1 MAETTSFNDIKRQFK
16 ENKRLRLITI
26 GATALIVVILG
37 YILYRQFVYA
47 PNNQKANEG
56 YYRGLNLAAKD
67 SVDAAIA
74 ELEPFVKKNDGYQGG
89 EVAEFTLARQY
100 MAKGDFQ
107 KALKLLEGVKLKDTY
122 GPALAL
128 GLQGDC
134 YSELGK
140 YKEAIDY
147 YMDAADVNENEWT
160 TPTYLFKAGQ
170 VAEEIKD
177 YAKAKELYERINQD
191 YYMFGQ
197 QKTIDKYIAR
207 VSNNIQ

>member
-1 MAETTSFNDIKRQFK
+1 MAGTTSFNDIKRQFK
-16 ENKRLRLITI
+16 DNKKLRMITFAVT
-26 GATALIVVILG
+26 GLIVVILG

-122 GPALAL
+122 GPAMAL

-134 YSELGK
+134 YSEMGK
-140 YKEAIDY
+140 YKDAMDMYI
-147 YMDAADVNENEWT
+147 DAAEANENEWT

-177 YAKAKELYERINQD
+177 FAKAKELYERINQD

-197 QKTIDKYIAR
+197 QKSIDKYIAR
-207 VSNNIQ
+207 VSVK

>member
-1 MAETTSFNDIKRQFK
+1 MAGTTSFNDIKRQFK
-16 ENKRLRLITI
+16 ENKRLRLITAVVI
-26 GATALIVVILG
+26 GLIVGILG
-37 YILYRQFVYA
+37 YILYKQFVYG

-122 GPALAL
+122 GPAMAL

-134 YSELGK
+134 YSEMGK
-140 YKEAIDY
+140 YKDAMDMYI
-147 YMDAADVNENEWT
+147 DAAEANENEWT

-177 YAKAKELYERINQD
+177 FAKAKELYERINQD

-197 QKTIDKYIAR
+197 QKSIDKYIAR
-207 VSNNIQ
+207 VSVK

>member
-1 MAETTSFNDIKRQFK
+1 MAGTTSFNDIKRQFK
-16 ENKRLRLITI
+16 DNKKLRMITFAVT
-26 GATALIVVILG
+26 GLIVVILG

-122 GPALAL
+122 GPAMAL

-134 YSELGK
+134 YSEMGK
-140 YKEAIDY
+140 YKDAMDMYI
-147 YMDAADVNENEWT
+147 DAAEANENEWT

-177 YAKAKELYERINQD
+177 FAKAKELYERINQD

-197 QKTIDKYIAR
+197 QKSIDKYIAR
-207 VSNNIQ
+207 ESDK

>member
-1 MAETTSFNDIKRQFK
+1 MAGTTSLNDIKRQFK
-16 ENKRLRLITI
+16 ENKRLRMITFAVV
-26 GATALIVVILG
+26 GLIVGILG
-37 YILYRQFVYA
+37 YILYKQFVYA
-47 PNNQKANEG
+47 PNNLKANEG

-67 SVDAAIA
+67 SVDAAIT

-122 GPALAL
+122 GPAMAL

-140 YKEAIDY
+140 YKDAMELYI
-147 YMDAADVNENEWT
+147 DAAEVNENEWT

-177 YAKAKELYERINQD
+177 YEKAKELYERINQD

-207 VSNNIQ
+207 VSNK

>member
-1 MAETTSFNDIKRQFK
+1 MAGTTSFNDIKRQFK
-16 ENKRLRLITI
+16 DNKRLRLITYAVV
-26 GATALIVVILG
+26 GLIVVILG

-47 PNNQKANEG
+47 PNNLKANEG

-122 GPALAL
+122 GPAMTL

-140 YKEAIDY
+140 FKDAMEY
-147 YMDAADVNENEWT
+147 YIDAAESNENEWT

-177 YAKAKELYERINQD
+177 FEKAKELYERINKD

-197 QKTIDKYIAR
+197 QKSIDKYIAR
-207 VSNNIQ
+207 VSIK

>member
-1 MAETTSFNDIKRQFK
+1 MAGTTSFNDIKRQFK
-16 ENKRLRLITI
+16 ENKRLRLITAVVI
-26 GATALIVVILG
+26 GLIVGILG
-37 YILYRQFVYA
+37 YILYRQFVYG

-122 GPALAL
+122 GPAMAL

-134 YSELGK
+134 YSEMGK
-140 YKEAIDY
+140 YKDAMEY
-147 YMDAADVNENEWT
+147 YIDAAEANENEWT

-177 YAKAKELYERINQD
+177 FAKAKELYERINQD

-197 QKTIDKYIAR
+197 QKSIDKYIAR
-207 VSNNIQ
+207 VSVK

>member
-1 MAETTSFNDIKRQFK
+1 MAGNTSFNDIKRQFK
-16 ENKRLRLITI
+16 ENKKLRLITAVVI
-26 GATALIVVILG
+26 GLIVGILG
-37 YILYRQFVYA
+37 YILYKQFVYA

-74 ELEPFVKKNDGYQGG
+74 ELEPFVKKNDGYEGG

-100 MAKGDFQ
+100 MAKGDFK
-107 KALKLLEGVKLKDTY
+107 KALKLLEGVSLKDTY
-122 GPALAL
+122 GPAMAL

-134 YSELGK
+134 YSEMGK
-140 YKEAIDY
+140 FKDALEMYE
-147 YMDAADVNENEWT
+147 DAADVNENEWT

-207 VSNNIQ
+207 VSNK

>member
-1 MAETTSFNDIKRQFK
+1 MAGTTSFNDIKRQFK
-16 ENKRLRLITI
+16 DNKRLRLITYAVV
-26 GATALIVVILG
+26 GLIVVILG

-47 PNNQKANEG
+47 PNNLKANEG

-122 GPALAL
+122 GPAMAL

-140 YKEAIDY
+140 YKDAMDMYI
-147 YMDAADVNENEWT
+147 DAAEANENEWT

-177 YAKAKELYERINQD
+177 FEKAKELYERINKD

-197 QKTIDKYIAR
+197 QKSIDKYIAR
-207 VSNNIQ
+207 VSN

>member
-1 MAETTSFNDIKRQFK
+1 MAGTTSFNDIKRQFK
-16 ENKRLRLITI
+16 ENKKLRLITAVVI
-26 GATALIVVILG
+26 GLIVGILG
-37 YILYRQFVYA
+37 YILYKQFVYA

-89 EVAEFTLARQY
+89 EVAELTLARQY
-100 MAKGDFQ
+100 MAKGDFK
-107 KALKLLEGVKLKDTY
+107 KALKLLEGVSLDDTY
-122 GPALAL
+122 GPAMAL

-134 YSELGK
+134 YSEMGK
-140 YKEAIDY
+140 FKDALDMYV
-147 YMDAADVNENEWT
+147 DAADANENEWT

-177 YAKAKELYERINQD
+177 YEKAKELYERINKD

-207 VSNNIQ
+207 VSNK

>member
-1 MAETTSFNDIKRQFK
+1 MAGPTSFNDIKRQFK
-16 ENKRLRLITI
+16 ENKKLRLITAVVI
-26 GATALIVVILG
+26 GLIVGILG
-37 YILYRQFVYA
+37 YILYKQFVYA

-74 ELEPFVKKNDGYQGG
+74 ELEPFVKKNDGYEGG

-100 MAKGDFQ
+100 MAKGDFK
-107 KALKLLEGVKLKDTY
+107 KALKLLEGVSLKDTY
-122 GPALAL
+122 GPAMAL

-134 YSELGK
+134 YSEMGK
-140 YKEAIDY
+140 FKDALEMYE
-147 YMDAADVNENEWT
+147 DAADVNENEWT

-207 VSNNIQ
+207 VSNK

>member
-1 MAETTSFNDIKRQFK
+1 MAGTTSFNDIKRQFK
-16 ENKRLRLITI
+16 ENKKLRLITAVVI
-26 GATALIVVILG
+26 GMIVGILG
-37 YILYRQFVYA
+37 YILYKQFVYA

-89 EVAEFTLARQY
+89 EVAELTLARQY
-100 MAKGDFQ
+100 MAKGDFK
-107 KALKLLEGVKLKDTY
+107 KALKLLEGVSLDDTY
-122 GPALAL
+122 GPAMAL

-134 YSELGK
+134 YSEMGK
-140 YKEAIDY
+140 FKDALEMYE
-147 YMDAADVNENEWT
+147 DAADANENEWT

-177 YAKAKELYERINQD
+177 YAKAKELYERINKD

-207 VSNNIQ
+207 VSNK

>member
-1 MAETTSFNDIKRQFK
+1 MAGTTSFNDIKRQFK
-16 ENKRLRLITI
+16 ENKRLRLITAVVI
-26 GATALIVVILG
+26 GLIVGILG
-37 YILYRQFVYA
+37 YILYKQFVYSPA
-47 PNNQKANEG
+47 NQKANEG

-122 GPALAL
+122 GPAMAL

-134 YSELGK
+134 YSEMGK
-140 YKEAIDY
+140 YKDAMEMYI
-147 YMDAADVNENEWT
+147 DAAEVNENEWT

-177 YAKAKELYERINQD
+177 LEKAKELYERINQD

-197 QKTIDKYIAR
+197 QKSIDKYIAR
-207 VSNNIQ
+207 VSVK

>member
-1 MAETTSFNDIKRQFK
+1 MAGTTSFNDIKRQFK
-16 ENKRLRLITI
+16 ENKKLRLITAVVI
-26 GATALIVVILG
+26 GLIVGILG
-37 YILYRQFVYA
+37 YILYKQFVYA
-47 PNNQKANEG
+47 PNNRKANEG

-74 ELEPFVKKNDGYQGG
+74 ELEPFVKKNDGYEGG

-100 MAKGDFQ
+100 MAKGDFK
-107 KALKLLEGVKLKDTY
+107 KALKLLEGVSLKDTY
-122 GPALAL
+122 GPAMAL

-134 YSELGK
+134 YSEMGK
-140 YKEAIDY
+140 FKDALEMYE
-147 YMDAADVNENEWT
+147 DAADVNENEWT

-207 VSNNIQ
+207 VSNK

>member
-1 MAETTSFNDIKRQFK
+1 MAGTTSFNDVKRQFK
-16 ENKRLRLITI
+16 ENKRLRLITFAVV
-26 GATALIVVILG
+26 GLIAAILG
-37 YILYRQFVYA
+37 YILYKQLIFA

-67 SVDAAIA
+67 SVDAAIT

-100 MAKGDFQ
+100 MAKGDFK

-122 GPALAL
+122 GPALSF

-134 YSELGK
+134 YSEMGK
-140 YKEAIDY
+140 YKDAMDLYI
-147 YMDAADVNENEWT
+147 DAADANENEWT

-207 VSNNIQ
+207 VSNK

>member
-1 MAETTSFNDIKRQFK
+1 MAGTTSFNDIKRQFK
-16 ENKRLRLITI
+16 ENKKLRLITAVVI
-26 GATALIVVILG
+26 GLIVGILG
-37 YILYRQFVYA
+37 YILYKQFVYA

-74 ELEPFVKKNDGYQGG
+74 ELEPFVKKNDGYEGG

-100 MAKGDFQ
+100 MAKGDFK
-107 KALKLLEGVKLKDTY
+107 KALKLLEGVSLKDTY
-122 GPALAL
+122 GPAMAL

-134 YSELGK
+134 YSEMGK
-140 YKEAIDY
+140 FKDALEMYE
-147 YMDAADVNENEWT
+147 DAADVNENEWT

-207 VSNNIQ
+207 VSNK

>member
-1 MAETTSFNDIKRQFK
+1 MAGTTSFNDIKRQFK
-16 ENKRLRLITI
+16 ENKKLRLIT
-26 GATALIVVILG
+26 AVVIGFIVGVLG

-67 SVDAAIA
+67 SVDAAIT

-100 MAKGDFQ
+100 MAKGDFN

-122 GPALAL
+122 GPVMAL
-128 GLQGDC
+128 GLRGDC

-140 YKEAIDY
+140 YKDALDMY
-147 YMDAADVNENEWT
+147 VDAAEEDENEWT
-160 TPTYLFKAGQ
+160 TPTYLFKAAQ

-177 YAKAKELYERINQD
+177 FAKAKELYERINKD

-207 VSNNIQ
+207 VSNK

>member
-1 MAETTSFNDIKRQFK
+1 MAGTTSFNDIKRQFK
-16 ENKRLRLITI
+16 ENKKLRLITAVVI
-26 GATALIVVILG
+26 GLIVGILG
-37 YILYRQFVYA
+37 YILYKQFVYA
-47 PNNQKANEG
+47 PANQKSNEG

-67 SVDAAIA
+67 SVDASIA

-100 MAKGDFQ
+100 MAKGDFK

-122 GPALAL
+122 GPAMAL

-134 YSELGK
+134 KSELGK
-140 YKEAIDY
+140 YKDAVELYVEA
-147 YMDAADVNENEWT
+147 AEADENEWT
-160 TPTYLFKAGQ
+160 TPTYLFKAAQ

-177 YAKAKELYERINQD
+177 FAKAKELYERINQD

-197 QKTIDKYIAR
+197 QKSIDKYIAR
-207 VSNNIQ
+207 VSNK

>member
-1 MAETTSFNDIKRQFK
+1 MAGTTSFNDIKRQFK
-16 ENKRLRLITI
+16 DNKRLRLITF
-26 GATALIVVILG
+26 GAIALIVAILG

-122 GPALAL
+122 GPAMAL

-134 YSELGK
+134 YSEMGK
-140 YKEAIDY
+140 FKDAMEY
-147 YMDAADVNENEWT
+147 YIDAADANENEWT

-207 VSNNIQ
+207 VSNK

>member
-1 MAETTSFNDIKRQFK
+1 MAGTTSFNDIKRQFK
-16 ENKRLRLITI
+16 ENTRLRMITFAVV
-26 GATALIVVILG
+26 GLIVGILG
-37 YILYRQFVYA
+37 YILYKQFVYA

-100 MAKGDFQ
+100 MAKGEFQ

-122 GPALAL
+122 GPAMAL

-140 YKEAIDY
+140 YKDAMELYI
-147 YMDAADVNENEWT
+147 DAAEVNENEWT

-207 VSNNIQ
+207 VSNK

>member
-1 MAETTSFNDIKRQFK
+1 MAGTTSFNDIKRQFK
-16 ENKRLRLITI
+16 DNKRLRVITYAVA
-26 GATALIVVILG
+26 GLIVGILG

-47 PNNQKANEG
+47 PNNLKANEG

-122 GPALAL
+122 GPAMAL

-140 YKEAIDY
+140 YKDAIDMY
-147 YMDAADVNENEWT
+147 IDAAEVNENEWT

-170 VAEEIKD
+170 VAEEMKD
-177 YAKAKELYERINQD
+177 FEKAKELYERINQD
-191 YYMFGQ
+191 YFMFGQ
-197 QKTIDKYIAR
+197 QKSIDKYIAR
-207 VSNNIQ
+207 VSVK

>member
-1 MAETTSFNDIKRQFK
+1 MAGTTSFNDIKRQFK
-16 ENKRLRLITI
+16 ENKRLRLITAVVI
-26 GATALIVVILG
+26 GLIVGILG
-37 YILYRQFVYA
+37 YILYKQFVYA
-47 PNNQKANEG
+47 PANQKANEG

-122 GPALAL
+122 GPAMAL

-134 YSELGK
+134 YSEMGK
-140 YKEAIDY
+140 YKDAMEMYI
-147 YMDAADVNENEWT
+147 DAAEVNENEWT

-177 YAKAKELYERINQD
+177 LEKAKELYERINQD

-197 QKTIDKYIAR
+197 QKSIDKYIAR
-207 VSNNIQ
+207 VSVK

>member
-1 MAETTSFNDIKRQFK
+1 MAGTTSFNDIKRQFK
-16 ENKRLRLITI
+16 ENKRLRLITFAVV
-26 GATALIVVILG
+26 GLIVLILG
-37 YILYRQFVYA
+37 YILYKQFVYA

-100 MAKGDFQ
+100 MAKGEFQ

-122 GPALAL
+122 GPAMAL

-140 YKEAIDY
+140 YKDAMELYI
-147 YMDAADVNENEWT
+147 DAAEVNENEWT

-207 VSNNIQ
+207 VSNK

>member
-1 MAETTSFNDIKRQFK
+1 MIG
-16 ENKRLRLITI
+16 LII
-26 GATALIVVILG
+26 LILG

-47 PNNQKANEG
+47 PKNQKSNEG

-89 EVAEFTLARQY
+89 QVAKFTLARQY
-100 MAKGDFQ
+100 MAKNDFK
-107 KALKLLEGVKLKDTY
+107 KALKLLEDVSLKDTY
-122 GPALAL
+122 GPAMVL

-140 YKEAIDY
+140 YKDALNLYE
-147 YMDAADVNENEWT
+147 DAAEAKENEWT

-177 YAKAKELYERINQD
+177 YAKAKELYERINKD

-207 VSNNIQ
+207 VSNK

>member
-1 MAETTSFNDIKRQFK
+1 MAGTTSFNDIKRQFK
-16 ENKRLRLITI
+16 DNKQLRMITFAVT
-26 GATALIVVILG
+26 GLIVVILG

-122 GPALAL
+122 GPAMAL

-134 YSELGK
+134 YSEMGK
-140 YKEAIDY
+140 YKDAMDMYI
-147 YMDAADVNENEWT
+147 DAAEVNENEWT

-177 YAKAKELYERINQD
+177 LEKAKELYERINQD

-197 QKTIDKYIAR
+197 QKSIDKYIAR
-207 VSNNIQ
+207 VSVK

>member
-1 MAETTSFNDIKRQFK
+1 MAGTTSLNDIKRQFK
-16 ENKRLRLITI
+16 ENKRLRLITAVVI
-26 GATALIVVILG
+26 GLIVGILG
-37 YILYRQFVYA
+37 YILYKQFVYG

-122 GPALAL
+122 GPAMAL

-134 YSELGK
+134 YSEMGK
-140 YKEAIDY
+140 YKDAMDMYI
-147 YMDAADVNENEWT
+147 DAAEANENEWT

-177 YAKAKELYERINQD
+177 FAKAKELYERINQD

-197 QKTIDKYIAR
+197 QKSIDKYIAR
-207 VSNNIQ
+207 VSVK

>member
-1 MAETTSFNDIKRQFK
+1 MAGTTSFNDIKRQFK
-16 ENKRLRLITI
+16 ENKRLRLITAVVI
-26 GATALIVVILG
+26 GLIVGILG
-37 YILYRQFVYA
+37 YILYRQFVYG

-122 GPALAL
+122 GPAMAL

-134 YSELGK
+134 YSEMGK
-140 YKEAIDY
+140 YKDAMDMYI
-147 YMDAADVNENEWT
+147 DAAEANENEWT

-177 YAKAKELYERINQD
+177 FAKAKELYERINQD

-197 QKTIDKYIAR
+197 QKSIDKYIAR
-207 VSNNIQ
+207 VSVK

>member
-1 MAETTSFNDIKRQFK
+1 MAGTTSFNDIKRQFK
-16 ENKRLRLITI
+16 ENKRLRLITFAVV
-26 GATALIVVILG
+26 GLIVCILG
-37 YILYRQFVYA
+37 YILYKQLIYA

-67 SVDAAIA
+67 SVDAAIT

-100 MAKGDFQ
+100 MAKGDFK

-122 GPALAL
+122 GPALCL

-134 YSELGK
+134 YSEMGK
-140 YKEAIDY
+140 YKDAMDLY
-147 YMDAADVNENEWT
+147 VDAADANENEWT
-160 TPTYLFKAGQ
+160 TPTYLFKAAQ

-207 VSNNIQ
+207 VSNK

>member
-1 MAETTSFNDIKRQFK
+1 MAGTTSFNDIKRQFK
-16 ENKRLRLITI
+16 DNKRLRMITFAVT
-26 GATALIVVILG
+26 GLIVGILG
-37 YILYRQFVYA
+37 YILYKQFVYA
-47 PNNQKANEG
+47 PANQKANEG

-122 GPALAL
+122 GPAMAL

-140 YKEAIDY
+140 YKDAMEMYIEA
-147 YMDAADVNENEWT
+147 AEVNENEWT

-177 YAKAKELYERINQD
+177 LEKAKELYERINQD

-197 QKTIDKYIAR
+197 QKSIDKYIAR
-207 VSNNIQ
+207 VSVK

>member
-1 MAETTSFNDIKRQFK
+1 MAGTTSFNDIKRQFK
-16 ENKRLRLITI
+16 ENKRLRLITAVVI
-26 GATALIVVILG
+26 GLIVGILG
-37 YILYRQFVYA
+37 YILYKQFVYA

-89 EVAEFTLARQY
+89 EIAEFTLARQY
-100 MAKGDFQ
+100 MAKGDFK

-122 GPALAL
+122 GPAMAL

-134 YSELGK
+134 NSELGK
-140 YKEAIDY
+140 YKDAMELY
-147 YMDAADVNENEWT
+147 VDAAEADENEWT
-160 TPTYLFKAGQ
+160 TPTYLFKAAQ

-177 YAKAKELYERINQD
+177 FAKAKELYERINQD

-197 QKTIDKYIAR
+197 QKSIDKYIAR
-207 VSNNIQ
+207 VSNK

>member
-1 MAETTSFNDIKRQFK
+1 MAGTTSFNDIKRQFQQ
-16 ENKRLRLITI
+16 NKKLRIITAVVI
-26 GATALIVVILG
+26 GFIVGILG
-37 YILYRQFVYA
+37 YILYKQLVYA
-47 PNNQKANEG
+47 PKNEKSNEG

-67 SVDAAIA
+67 SVDASIA

-89 EVAEFTLARQY
+89 EVAKFTLARQY
-100 MAKGDFQ
+100 MAKGDFK
-107 KALKLLEGVKLKDTY
+107 KALKLLEDVSLKDTY
-122 GPALAL
+122 GPAMVL

-140 YKEAIDY
+140 YKDALSLYE
-147 YMDAADVNENEWT
+147 DAAEVNENEWT
-160 TPTYLFKAGQ
+160 TPSYLFKAGQ

-177 YAKAKELYERINQD
+177 YAKAKELYEKINQD

-207 VSNNIQ
+207 VSNK

>member
-1 MAETTSFNDIKRQFK
+1 MAGTTSFNDIKRQFK
-16 ENKRLRLITI
+16 ENKRLRLITAVVI
-26 GATALIVVILG
+26 GLIVGILG
-37 YILYRQFVYA
+37 YILYKQFVYG

-122 GPALAL
+122 GPAMAL

-134 YSELGK
+134 YSEMGK
-140 YKEAIDY
+140 YKDAMDMYI
-147 YMDAADVNENEWT
+147 DAAEVNENEWT

-177 YAKAKELYERINQD
+177 FAKAKELYERINQD

-197 QKTIDKYIAR
+197 QKSIDKYIAR
-207 VSNNIQ
+207 VSVK

>member
-1 MAETTSFNDIKRQFK
+1 MAGTTSFNDIKRQFK
-16 ENKRLRLITI
+16 ENKRLRLITAAVI
-26 GATALIVVILG
+26 GLIVGILG
-37 YILYRQFVYA
+37 YILYKQFVYG

-122 GPALAL
+122 GPAMAL

-134 YSELGK
+134 YSEMGK
-140 YKEAIDY
+140 YKDAMDMYI
-147 YMDAADVNENEWT
+147 DAAEVNENEWT

-177 YAKAKELYERINQD
+177 FAKAKELYERINQD

-197 QKTIDKYIAR
+197 QKSIDKYIAR
-207 VSNNIQ
+207 VSVK

>member
-1 MAETTSFNDIKRQFK
+1 MAGTTSFNDITRQFK
-16 ENKRLRLITI
+16 ENKKLRLITAVVI
-26 GATALIVVILG
+26 GLIVGILG
-37 YILYRQFVYA
+37 YILYKQFVYA

-74 ELEPFVKKNDGYQGG
+74 ELEPFVKKNDGYEGG

-100 MAKGDFQ
+100 MAKGDFK

-122 GPALAL
+122 GPAMAL

-134 YSELGK
+134 YSEMGK
-140 YKEAIDY
+140 FKDALEMYE
-147 YMDAADVNENEWT
+147 DAADVNENEWT

-207 VSNNIQ
+207 VSNK

>member
-1 MAETTSFNDIKRQFK
+1 MAGTTSFNDIKRQFK
-16 ENKRLRLITI
+16 ENKRLRMITFAVV
-26 GATALIVVILG
+26 GLIVGILG
-37 YILYRQFVYA
+37 YILYKQFVYA

-122 GPALAL
+122 GPAMAL

-140 YKEAIDY
+140 YKDAMELYI
-147 YMDAADVNENEWT
+147 DAAEVNENEWT

-207 VSNNIQ
+207 VSNK